1 MKLEKVCVQ
10 CGRSFEW
17 RKKWEKNWNEIKYC
31 SDRCRGESRGKGKS
45 ESIMFQNQILAL
57 LKLRAGGK
65 TICPS
70 EILPQE
76 QKQNPAVMEQVRQAA
91 RLLAHEG
98 VIEITQGG
106 KPVDPDSF
114 RGPIRL
120 RLKSI

>member
-31 SDRCRGESRGKGKS
+31 SDRCRGQFKSQGKT
-45 ESIMFQNQILAL
+45 ESIMFQKLIVDL
-57 LKLRAGGK
+57 LKLRSAGK

-70 EILPQE
+70 EILSSE
-76 QKQNPAVMEQVRQAA
+76 QKQDSQRMEQVRQAA

-98 VIEITQGG
+98 VIEITQSG

-120 RLKSI
+120 RLR